1 MFVFLPLV
9 STSHLVLNA
18 SDMKT
23 KSGFGNLTCVY
34 AIGVLMSIG
43 FGVLGCGS
51 PEEKPVDIYTDDKCS
66 YCGMTI
72 TKPIFASEIVTDKE
86 VLKFDDLS
94 CLDSFKTKNHGILF
108 RATFVMDY
116 RKKTWITFDKAF
128 IVATGVATP
137 MGSGLV
143 AFSDTASANTFARLH
158 PPEKAM

>member
-1 MFVFLPLV
+1 MSHESRFAPNTPL
-9 STSHLVLNA
+9 
-18 SDMKT
+18 MKRVNN
-23 KSGFGNLTCVY
+23 FGNRTCGC

-43 FGVLGCGS
+43 LGVFGCGS
-51 PEEKPVDIYTDDKCS
+51 PEEKPVDIYADDKCS

-116 RKKTWITFDKAF
+116 RKKAWITFDKAF

-143 AFSDTASANTFARLH
+143 AFSDTASANTFARAH
-158 PPEKAM
+158 PPAKAM